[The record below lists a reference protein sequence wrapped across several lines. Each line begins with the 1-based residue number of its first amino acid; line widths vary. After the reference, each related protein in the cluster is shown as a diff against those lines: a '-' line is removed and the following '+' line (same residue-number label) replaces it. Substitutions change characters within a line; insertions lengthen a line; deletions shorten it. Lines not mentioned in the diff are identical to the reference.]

1 MVSGKKEMTFNSNT
15 KARTKTEFLVVH
27 CSATGTQKVTAA
39 DIDRWHRKQGWACIG
54 YHYVIDRDGTLEE
67 GRKEEVIGAHVENFN
82 HNSIGICM
90 AGGVDST
97 NINKAVNNFTEEQFK
112 TLELLLKHLKA
123 KYPKAVIQ
131 GHRDFPKVAK
141 ACPSF
146 DVKAWVKT
154 VGIKQ

>member
-1 MVSGKKEMTFNSNT
+1 MAFNSNT
-15 KARTKTEFLVVH
+15 KARASTDYLVVH
-27 CSATGTQKVTAA
+27 CSATGNQKVTAA
-39 DIDRWHRKQGWACIG
+39 DIDRWHRKQGWVCLG
-54 YHYVIDRDGTLEE
+54 YHFVIQRDGTLEE
-67 GRKEEVIGAHVENFN
+67 GRKEEAIGAHVAGHN

-90 AGGVDST
+90 VGGVDANDPT
-97 NINKAVNNFTEEQFK
+97 KAKNNFTEEQFK

-131 GHRDFPKVAK
+131 GHRDFPNVKK

-146 DVKAWVKT
+146 SVADWLKT